1 MSGITVPQV
10 TQTPSPPP
18 SGRPKKRWTK
28 EKVRSGIIAI
38 IVLAA
43 LAVGGY
49 FLYRFLTKQ
58 AATQSEMQLA
68 TAEIGTIQSKASGSG
83 NAKAKETAAI
93 TLSAGGTVQDVFVAP
108 GDVVTAG
115 QPLYNI
121 YSATA
126 QEEARTAQER
136 LDTLNKDMV
145 ALQEDA
151 SNLTVRAPFSGKL
164 INVKTFSPDQDVS
177 KDAPVATLVND
188 KKLKLS
194 LYFSYA
200 YEQDMYVG
208 QPVNVSI
215 PAVMSPF
222 TGTVEKINKV
232 SFISPEGAV
241 HFEAVIV
248 FDNPGTLTA
257 GMEASATLTTASGVS
272 IYPYQNGKTEYYETR
287 DILTKAAGPLVS
299 VGNLLN
305 YANVQEGE
313 VLLTLGSDTIDANIR
328 AKQKEID
335 EAQQK
340 VQETQKALAAFNA
353 VAPIDGTVTS
363 CTLTEGQEVKSGDTV
378 LMISNTTTMLV
389 DITVDDRNISF
400 ISPGMTVSLSDYNQN
415 TFMGTVTSIN
425 TSKAESSNGMTKFPV
440 SLEVDNSDGRLYEGA
455 WLDYSFVTS
464 QSENCILV
472 PSEAVIY
479 LSDSEGQPYTVVFVQ
494 ADEKPENAVDI
505 EMPELMEGE
514 TPKYPSAEDGFYPIP
529 VTTGLSDNMNV
540 EIKEGLQGG
549 ETIFRSYI
557 VTQSW

>member
-10 TQTPSPPP
+10 TQTPSSPP

-49 FLYRFLTKQ
+49 FLYRFLTKH

-188 KKLKLS
+188 K
-194 LYFSYA
+194 
-200 YEQDMYVG
+200 
-208 QPVNVSI
+208 
-215 PAVMSPF
+215 
-222 TGTVEKINKV
+222 
-232 SFISPEGAV
+232 
-241 HFEAVIV
+241 
-248 FDNPGTLTA
+248 
-257 GMEASATLTTASGVS
+257 
-272 IYPYQNGKTEYYETR
+272 
-287 DILTKAAGPLVS
+287 
-299 VGNLLN
+299 
-305 YANVQEGE
+305 
-313 VLLTLGSDTIDANIR
+313 
-328 AKQKEID
+328 
-335 EAQQK
+335 
-340 VQETQKALAAFNA
+340 
-353 VAPIDGTVTS
+353 
-363 CTLTEGQEVKSGDTV
+363 
-378 LMISNTTTMLV
+378 
-389 DITVDDRNISF
+389 
-400 ISPGMTVSLSDYNQN
+400 
-415 TFMGTVTSIN
+415 
-425 TSKAESSNGMTKFPV
+425 
-440 SLEVDNSDGRLYEGA
+440 
-455 WLDYSFVTS
+455 
-464 QSENCILV
+464 
-472 PSEAVIY
+472 
-479 LSDSEGQPYTVVFVQ
+479 
-494 ADEKPENAVDI
+494 
-505 EMPELMEGE
+505 
-514 TPKYPSAEDGFYPIP
+514 
-529 VTTGLSDNMNV
+529 
-540 EIKEGLQGG
+540 
-549 ETIFRSYI
+549 
-557 VTQSW
+557 

>member
-10 TQTPSPPP
+10 TQTPSSPP

-58 AATQSEMQLA
+58 AATQTEMQLA

-93 TLSAGGTVQDVFVAP
+93 TLSAGGTVQDVFVSP

-136 LDTLNKDMV
+136 LDTLNKDMT

-151 SNLTVRAPFSGKL
+151 ANLTVRAPFSGKL
-164 INVKTFSPDQDVS
+164 INVKTFSPDQEVS

-208 QPVNVSI
+208 QTVSVSI
-215 PAVMSPF
+215 PAVMSSF
-222 TGTVEKINKV
+222 SGTVEKINKV

-287 DILTKAAGPLVS
+287 EILTKAAGPLVS

-313 VLLTLGSDTIDANIR
+313 VLLTLGSDTIDTNIR